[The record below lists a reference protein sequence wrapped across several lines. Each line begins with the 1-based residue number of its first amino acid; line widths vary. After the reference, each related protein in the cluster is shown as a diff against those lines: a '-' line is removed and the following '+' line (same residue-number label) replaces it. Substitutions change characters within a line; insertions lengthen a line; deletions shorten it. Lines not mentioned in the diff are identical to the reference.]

1 MYNSDSV
8 NISVPNLWSPI
19 HRGTCLLCYLRYAIY
34 ISLYRYKATPDEPNR
49 IILSL
54 WVSLIRYGS

>member
-34 ISLYRYKATPDEPNR
+34 ISLYRYKATPDVY
-49 IILSL
+49 SH
-54 WVSLIRYGS
+54 S